1 MDGWNW
7 YHQITGH
14 LSIYTYPKPRRYHSW
29 QLRYLLATIPPVLK
43 KYSKCERIFGYNFS
57 FMIEKG
63 PFLEWIA
70 ATGGEST
77 QYLWKQRWLQV
88 LTLEKDSTH
97 ENNRSRQVAPW
108 NNGGT
113 TQMHGCMCSFEVTIR
128 LKWKYLSKHCLYT
141 IHGCKCCSEINT
153 VSYKEWMT
161 ATNFV
166 KKKKYCTL
174 EKIVK
179 H

>member
-1 MDGWNW
+1 MWKNFWLQLLFYDRKRAIPRMDSCNW
-7 YHQITGH
+7 RRIN
-14 LSIYTYPKPRRYHSW
+14 SIS
-29 QLRYLLATIPPVLK
+29 LK
-43 KYSKCERIFGYNFS
+43 TK
-57 FMIEKG
+57 MV
-63 PFLEWIA
+63 
-70 ATGGEST
+70 
-77 QYLWKQRWLQV
+77 QV
-88 LTLEKDSTH
+88 LTLKKDSTH

>member
-1 MDGWNW
+1 
-7 YHQITGH
+7 
-14 LSIYTYPKPRRYHSW
+14 
-29 QLRYLLATIPPVLK
+29 
-43 KYSKCERIFGYNFS
+43 
-57 FMIEKG
+57 MIEKE
-63 PFLEWIA
+63 PFLEWIT

-88 LTLEKDSTH
+88 LTLKKDSTH

-153 VSYKEWMT
+153 VSYKEWVYSEGIFGT
-161 ATNFV
+161 AASLIPNFLKYFMV
-166 KKKKYCTL
+166 KNTLMSLLFQKYYCL
-174 EKIVK
+174 FL
-179 H
+179 